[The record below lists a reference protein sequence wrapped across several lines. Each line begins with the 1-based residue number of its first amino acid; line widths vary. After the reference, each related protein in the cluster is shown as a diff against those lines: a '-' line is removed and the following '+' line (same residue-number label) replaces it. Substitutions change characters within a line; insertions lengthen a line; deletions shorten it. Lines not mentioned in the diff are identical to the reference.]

1 MAYVRFPVRAAAWA
15 ALVAALAGCAS
26 PSDPA
31 AAGRAAPLPSLTPSA
46 SAQTRAE
53 LSIDRWWQ
61 VFGDAHLDALIDSAL
76 QHNTDLEIALGRVRE
91 AQAAVEGARARQ
103 LPSVDL
109 GVDAQRLRQS
119 TADATP
125 VPRGG
130 SRYATGYGASLQMGY
145 EADLWGAL
153 SSATQAARSRALA
166 SSWALAATEWT
177 LTSLVAETY
186 FALVAVD
193 RQIDISLAVRDS
205 RTTTLQL
212 RQREIGAG
220 AGNEF
225 DLRRAEAE
233 VTSAEATLAQLSR
246 QRVSLERALALLV
259 GQTPETARAIA
270 RATLDESLLAPAL
283 LPQAGVE
290 RLLQRRPDVQQAEAT
305 LAASNADLASAR
317 AGAYPRLTLSGVV
330 GSDARSLSDL
340 FSGPA
345 FVWSIAAG
353 ITQPIFD
360 GGRIQSQIHAEQA
373 RRQQAD
379 ASYRK
384 AVAGAYFDL
393 REAYQALD
401 HTQQAY
407 HAEGARVASLARAHE
422 IARTGFGVGAIS
434 YLDVLD
440 AERNL
445 YQARLQRVDA
455 HRDRLTAQVAI
466 YKALG
471 GGYVPPPISMSSGG
485 YVAPPTQ
492 MSSGGS
498 APPPTPVSSGQ
509 ALPAARTATGSPGS
523 DHQS

>member
-1 MAYVRFPVRAAAWA
+1 MANVRLPLRSVVLA
-15 ALVAALAGCAS
+15 ALVVLAGCAGTAVS
-26 PSDPA
+26 EDTARNAALPA
-31 AAGRAAPLPSLTPSA
+31 LTPSA
-46 SAQTRAE
+46 SAQARTD
-53 LSIDRWWQ
+53 LSIDRWWL
-61 VFGDAHLDALIDSAL
+61 VFGDGHLNALIDSAL
-76 QHNTDLEIALGRVRE
+76 QYNTDVEIALGRVRE
-91 AQAAVEGARARQ
+91 AHAAVDGARSRQ
-103 LPSVDL
+103 LPTVDL
-109 GVDAQRLRQS
+109 GVDAQRVRQS

-125 VPRGG
+125 VPRGA

-153 SSATQAARSRALA
+153 SSATQAARARALA
-166 SSWALAATEWT
+166 SDWALAATEWS

-193 RQIDISLAVRDS
+193 RQIHISLAVRDS

-233 VTSAEATLAQLSR
+233 VTSAEATLAQLNR
-246 QRVSLERALALLV
+246 QRVSLERALALLA
-259 GQTPETARAIA
+259 GQTPETARTIG

-283 LPQAGVE
+283 LPQQGVE
-290 RLLQRRPDVQQAEAT
+290 RLLQRRPDIRQAEAT

-317 AGAYPRLTLSGVV
+317 AGAYPRLAFSGVV

-345 FVWSIAAG
+345 FVWSIAASV
-353 ITQPIFD
+353 TQPIFD
-360 GGRIQSQIHAEQA
+360 GGRIQSQIHAEEA
-373 RRQQAD
+373 RKQQAH
-379 ASYRK
+379 AGYRK
-384 AVAGAYFDL
+384 TVSGAYFDL
-393 REAYQALD
+393 REAYEVLD

-471 GGYVPPPISMSSGG
+471 GGYSPPTQASSGG
-485 YVAPPTQ
+485 YSPPNQ
-492 MSSGGS
+492 VSVGG
-498 APPPTPVSSGQ
+498 ATPTPSQ
-509 ALPAARTATGSPGS
+509 ASNPGS
-523 DHQS
+523 DHKS